1 MQFSSR
7 LAVAILLA
15 TACASD
21 PAPTA
26 EGSTSGG
33 STGPE
38 QTSSGESSSS
48 APASSSGGESTDAQ
62 EDASSSSTGAEP
74 LQPLELDRAWVAGLE
89 GAWLGPVLG
98 TPLGD
103 LPQFYWEFAWTE
115 ADALVGMADSGM
127 GFRVEFEF
135 AQKDGQWTLTETGT
149 APGNQ
154 TQTYVLHPVAREGD
168 VVRFEVLDQPG
179 YLQVDILPG
188 EGTFEMAVFVRGA
201 AHGTFD
207 LTHPG

>member
-1 MQFSSR
+1 MPLYPR
-7 LAVAILLA
+7 LTVAVLLA
-15 TACASD
+15 TACATD
-21 PAPTA
+21 PASTA

-33 STGPE
+33 STGSPL
-38 QTSSGESSSS
+38 TSSGESSSS
-48 APASSSGGESTDAQ
+48 APGSASSGESTDAQ

-74 LQPLELDRAWVAGLE
+74 LQPVELDRAWVEGLE

-135 AQKDGQWTLTETGT
+135 AQTDGQWTLTETGT

-179 YLQVDILPG
+179 VLQVDILPG
-188 EGTFEMAVFVRGA
+188 QGTFEMAVFVRGA

-207 LTHPG
+207 LTHPS